1 MQANR
6 TSHKNGLCCT
16 CMRYMSCKW
25 WKSVTCPSSGIS
37 SLILW
42 SIWHGRSWKLNIFF
56 ITLQGRN
63 FYMFFS
69 RMNFSATWLTCSYV
83 HVFWQLI
90 SYFLLCEVVLHLSNI
105 ALHAELLEELKM
117 YWFQNFTNYSP
128 TNFISTLQKDRP
140 NGKRD
145 RKLFDPIIL
154 IFAIK

>member
-1 MQANR
+1 MQVME
-6 TSHKNGLCCT
+6 KC
-16 CMRYMSCKW
+16 YMSIKW
-25 WKSVTCPSSGIS
+25 HFWSDFMKSTTWQ
-37 SLILW
+37 ILK
-42 SIWHGRSWKLNIFF
+42 IKYLFYNLARQKL
-56 ITLQGRN
+56 L
-63 FYMFFS
+63 YVFS
-69 RMNFSATWLTCSYV
+69 RINFSATWLTCSYV